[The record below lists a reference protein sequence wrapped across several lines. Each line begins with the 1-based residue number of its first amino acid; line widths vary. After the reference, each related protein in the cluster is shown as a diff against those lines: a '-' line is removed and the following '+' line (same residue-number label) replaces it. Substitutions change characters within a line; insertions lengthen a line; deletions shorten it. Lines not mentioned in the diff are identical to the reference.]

1 SSALLILN
9 DIYEKGFDGH
19 HFVIGLAEHLRNIL
33 VCKDPKTASLL
44 EAPDSIKQRFIQQ
57 ANEIEAQR
65 LLRGLQ
71 VLSKTDV
78 DYKASKNQRLLIEVA
93 LMQLCSLKQEQEKK
107 KGLTERVDILPFPK
121 QSLRKAN
128 SNKPIVAPNSEITT
142 SPPSVPVKEP
152 AAQLSIPQGNV
163 KANIISIRETL
174 DKDKASSQQV
184 RQEDLPRESI
194 HLDHVKMYW
203 KQFAFQVKEDGME
216 TFYNALIKRD
226 PVLKNDEILE
236 LTVDNLVQYNYIQTH
251 LLTFKEFMRKQLQNF
266 YLDIVL
272 VQASADEGEI
282 KFLTGKDKFAALARK
297 NPNLHTLKN
306 RFNLDIEY

>member
-1 SSALLILN
+1 
-9 DIYEKGFDGH
+9 
-19 HFVIGLAEHLRNIL
+19 
-33 VCKDPKTASLL
+33 
-44 EAPDSIKQRFIQQ
+44 
-57 ANEIEAQR
+57 
-65 LLRGLQ
+65 
-71 VLSKTDV
+71 
-78 DYKASKNQRLLIEVA
+78 
-93 LMQLCSLKQEQEKK
+93 M
-107 KGLTERVDILPFPK
+107 
-121 QSLRKAN
+121 
-128 SNKPIVAPNSEITT
+128 
-142 SPPSVPVKEP
+142 
-152 AAQLSIPQGNV
+152 
-163 KANIISIRETL
+163 
-174 DKDKASSQQV
+174 
-184 RQEDLPRESI
+184 RQEDLPREGI

-272 VQASADEGEI
+272 VQASADEEEI

-306 RFNLDIEY
+306 RFNLDIEYWCNRIGFSRSLTPNFSNKPPTFMKGGSKTAYLKSKVQEQPGSHRSNASPKSNSPIPP